1 MKNLKSIFLALIAV
15 CASLFLATSC
25 GEEEKFD
32 AYEIEGTYI
41 GKLSLNGTTIEDVY
55 SVTVQAISKSA
66 VTVYADFYSS
76 GSERYNVTYNS
87 NSKQYIFSSETA
99 SNINIVV
106 SDHYMNLTFL
116 NNAGSMTLFEGYR
129 D

>member
-76 GSERYNVTYNS
+76 GSERP
-87 NSKQYIFSSETA
+87 ID
-99 SNINIVV
+99 V
-106 SDHYMNLTFL
+106 SDFL
-116 NNAGSMTLFEGYR
+116 FITSTYR
-129 D
+129 RRHRRRG